1 MDVKYQVAILGPC
14 AKQFQS
20 ALRRTIRKR
29 LKELDPNLPNH
40 VRIFGSSTAGRYD
53 PKSPSVGIYFGGKN
67 HAGDDLSLL
76 RRMIRAAA
84 VVIPVVTDIS
94 QYHTLVPKELLPING
109 AELRDSDLGAIAN
122 VALENLRLLRQDRRL
137 FISYRRAD
145 SSTVA
150 LQLRHLLEARGY
162 DAFLDTHS
170 VPLGDP
176 FQEVL
181 WQRLA
186 DSDLLLLLDSPNFLK
201 SRWTKEELAQAE
213 ALTVGILQIIWPG
226 HTPAPYTDLCERI
239 YLGNGDFKGKSLRKS
254 VLAKIAARVESL
266 RARCLAARH
275 NNLVREFCDAAATI
289 GVKTAVQSERF
300 VLADLKNGRRVAAIP
315 AVGVPDALR
324 YHEASVRF
332 PSGGKTADEAVLV
345 YDHRGLR
352 PSWSAFLEW
361 LDQFLPVKAI
371 RVTMVAA
378 RLGGP

>member
-1 MDVKYQVAILGPC
+1 MM
-14 AKQFQS
+14 
-20 ALRRTIRKR
+20 
-29 LKELDPNLPNH
+29 H
-40 VRIFGSSTAGRYD
+40 
-53 PKSPSVGIYFGGKN
+53 
-67 HAGDDLSLL
+67 
-76 RRMIRAAA
+76 AAA
-84 VVIPVVTDIS
+84 VVIPVVNDLS
-94 QYHTLVPKELLPING
+94 EFRTLVPNELLTING
-109 AELRDSDLGAIAN
+109 AEQRNSNSDVSAIAN
-122 VALENLRLLRQDRRL
+122 IALENLGLLRQDRRL

-145 SSTVA
+145 SSAVA

-170 VPLGDP
+170 VPTGDP

-213 ALTVGILQIIWPG
+213 ALTVGILQIVWPG

-239 YLGNGDFKGKSLRKS
+239 YLSGADFKGKLLKRNA
-254 VLAKIAARVESL
+254 LAKAAVGVENL

-289 GVKTAVQSERF
+289 GIKTAVQPERY
-300 VLADLKNGRRVAAIP
+300 VLAELKDGRRVAAIP

-332 PSGGKTADEAVLV
+332 PGGGKTVDEAVLV

-352 PSWSAFLEW
+352 PAWSAFLEW
-361 LDQFLPVKAI
+361 LDQFLPVKSI
-371 RVTMVAA
+371 RVTMAA
-378 RLGGP
+378 TKLGGL